1 MPEAT
6 VERNAVS
13 LRVTK
18 RANQIKGTQVF
29 LGIGIALTKSAV
41 PKLEFRSKIRR

>member
-18 RANQIKGTQVF
+18 RANQIKGSF
-29 LGIGIALTKSAV
+29 LNIEIALTKSAV